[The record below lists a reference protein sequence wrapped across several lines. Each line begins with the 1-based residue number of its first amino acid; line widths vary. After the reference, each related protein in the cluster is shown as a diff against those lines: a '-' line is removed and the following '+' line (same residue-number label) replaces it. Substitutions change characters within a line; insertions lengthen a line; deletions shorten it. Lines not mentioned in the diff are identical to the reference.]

1 MEEPSMF
8 PEGQTAQ
15 SLTCSLMEKPHT
27 GLNMLLSC
35 LRKRMS
41 ACQRP
46 LMQPIKANYKAGERR
61 EERESAS
68 VNLSWRKRLF
78 WHEDRGL
85 AHTRSAG
92 AAFLLLPFTPN
103 LHAWGGRAC
112 LESISDFEFYRAVL
126 REMTCKFSCI
136 SRPILI
142 GLFCT
147 QNLIN
152 LILEVQFIPCPLLCF
167 PPILAWMLY
176 WMQGFHR
183 PSQIIF
189 LRFSLD
195 VKYPSHWTFSSI
207 FFL

>member
-61 EERESAS
+61 GRARAS
-68 VNLSWRKRLF
+68 ICHGANDFSDTKPADL
-78 WHEDRGL
+78 
-85 AHTRSAG
+85 HTPRSAV

-167 PPILAWMLY
+167 PLILAWMLY